1 MTSHIETATPGLPT
15 ALVSIHDLMP
25 STMPAV
31 RRLLRLLERTA
42 SQPLTL
48 LVVPGRGWSQAA
60 TRELKVLEQAGHIL
74 AGHGWLHHIERFRNP
89 YHWLHGLLLSRR
101 VAEHLALDAN
111 AIIELINRCH
121 AWFGD
126 NGLNAP
132 YLYVPPAWALGPISI
147 ERLAETCPFRLYE
160 TFTGILDADGRRMTR
175 MALLGYEADAL
186 PRVPVLRGFNAIN
199 RRWAKSSGLLR
210 IGIHPHDGELH
221 LRRDLLSDLEHYRII
236 GDYASLYVGEK
247 AQTGTI

>member
-1 MTSHIETATPGLPT
+1 MTFSTDMAMPGTPK

-31 RRLLRLLERTA
+31 RRLLQLLERKA
-42 SQPLTL
+42 DQPLTL
-48 LVVPGRGWSQAA
+48 LVVPGSGWNRAA
-60 TRELKVLEQAGHIL
+60 VSELKALEQAGHSL
-74 AGHGWLHHIERFRNP
+74 AGHGWLHRVERFRNLH
-89 YHWLHGLLLSRR
+89 HWLHGLLLSRR
-101 VAEHLALDAN
+101 VAEHLALDADH
-111 AIIELINRCH
+111 IIALINRCH

-132 YLYVPPAWALGPISI
+132 FLYVPPAWALGPVAID
-147 ERLAETCPFRLYE
+147 RLAKACPFRLYE
-160 TFTGILDADGRRMTR
+160 TFTGIIDTHRRQKTR

-199 RRWAKSSGLLR
+199 RRWARKSGLLR

-221 LRRDLLSDLEHYRII
+221 LRRDLLNDLEQYRII
-236 GDYASLYVGEK
+236 GDYTDL
-247 AQTGTI
+247 